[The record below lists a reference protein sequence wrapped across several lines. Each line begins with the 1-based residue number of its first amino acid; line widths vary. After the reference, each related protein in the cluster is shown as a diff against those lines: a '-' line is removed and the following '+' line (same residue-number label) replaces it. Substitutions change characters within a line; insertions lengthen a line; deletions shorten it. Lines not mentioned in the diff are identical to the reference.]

1 MDYFSPGLPHLNM
14 YVVLFQSTTGQSQH
28 NMHVEMEHIFLSGWI
43 CNVFLFFLLNCASF
57 LSSLRSVIYDFNMS
71 DLKQNKTYSSDSAL
85 IKIVD
90 VVLPGYFKQ
99 IKFITM
105 FLKKE

>member
-1 MDYFSPGLPHLNM
+1 
-14 YVVLFQSTTGQSQH
+14 
-28 NMHVEMEHIFLSGWI
+28 MHVEMEHIFLSGWI

-85 IKIVD
+85 IKIVMVD

-99 IKFITM
+99 IKFVHHNV
-105 FLKKE
+105 

>member
-1 MDYFSPGLPHLNM
+1 MFR
-14 YVVLFQSTTGQSQH
+14 F
-28 NMHVEMEHIFLSGWI
+28 
-43 CNVFLFFLLNCASF
+43 FFLLNCASF

-85 IKIVD
+85 IKIVMVD

-105 FLKKE
+105 F

>member
-1 MDYFSPGLPHLNM
+1 MDGFA
-14 YVVLFQSTTGQSQH
+14 
-28 NMHVEMEHIFLSGWI
+28 IFI
-43 CNVFLFFLLNCASF
+43 YFLLNCASF

-71 DLKQNKTYSSDSAL
+71 DLEQNKTHSSDSAL

-105 FLKKE
+105 FKKKE